1 MTENEGKE
9 LAKKLNAI
17 FIETSAKNSIGIE
30 EIFNEIVEK
39 VLNPKPTDYPVY
51 EDNYEDNDKLD
62 KKKSKKKCW
71 HSCQ

>member
-9 LAKKLNAI
+9 LAKKLNGI
-17 FIETSAKNSIGIE
+17 FIETSANNSIGIE

-39 VLNPKPTDYPVY
+39 LLNPKPIDYPIY
-51 EDNYEDNDKLD
+51 EDNYEDNDKLG